1 MIYETNHRHKKGSDL
16 WHLVSTCRHLNMK
29 IIRWTDINLT
39 HNYEGFFFE
48 KAGSQVDHSDIL
60 HFIKFQGLEKEFT
73 S

>member
-39 HNYEGFFFE
+39 HNYEGFFFL
-48 KAGSQVDHSDIL
+48 KKRDLKLTTVIYCIL
-60 HFIKFQGLEKEFT
+60 
-73 S
+73 